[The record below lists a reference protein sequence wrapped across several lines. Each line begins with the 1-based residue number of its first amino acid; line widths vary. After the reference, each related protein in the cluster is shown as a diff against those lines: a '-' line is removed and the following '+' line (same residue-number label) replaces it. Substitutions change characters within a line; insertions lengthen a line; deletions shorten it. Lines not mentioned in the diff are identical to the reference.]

1 MKPTKNHFYCPGCQR
16 PKMLFESKK
25 EAVLFLKYNADAIE
39 DETGKRPVRAYYCN
53 HCCGWHLTSK
63 PNSYGRI
70 DLIKRY
76 GPEVG
81 QKIYNIICPL
91 ITKGSTITEGLSR
104 KIKELRH
111 ILNYEVINSTRCKCL
126 INELFDIFEVVMGAQ
141 LEDRKTLDSLF
152 SKFSDLCNVFTN
164 KKQQTAIA

>member
-1 MKPTKNHFYCPGCQR
+1 MKPIKNHYHCPGCQR

-25 EAVLFLKYNADAIE
+25 EAILFLEYNADAIE
-39 DETGKRPVRAYYCN
+39 EETGKRPVRAYYCS

-76 GPEVG
+76 GPVLG
-81 QKIYNIICPL
+81 QEIYDVIYPL
-91 ITKGSTITEGLSR
+91 ITKGTTIAGGMTR
-104 KIKELRH
+104 KLKELRH
-111 ILNYEVINSTRCKCL
+111 NLNYEVINCARCKGL

-141 LEDRKTLDSLF
+141 LEDRKTLDGLF
-152 SKFSDLCNVFTN
+152 SKFSDLCSVFTN
-164 KKQQTAIA
+164 KKQQVAIA